1 MVNLIFFSH
10 RSYYTF
16 FSDSTSVEISFS
28 SLHLEYF
35 NTFINYVSSF
45 TYQINQKYKNDNFL
59 YDIYLQIDFETFKD
73 TIKLKIFSL
82 GNSLFI
88 INGKI
93 CVILSLNF
101 QF

>member
-10 RSYYTF
+10 RSYYTL

-35 NTFINYVSSF
+35 HTFINYVSSF